1 MKDLDDD
8 SVSRQVHS
16 PGQGGG
22 TDQDLEVASGEHAL
36 HQAAV
41 RAQHASVVDAKTF
54 RKHFFHLLVP
64 GALDLK
70 ETVKEGVSEGVE
82 ASLRL
87 SAVSVHIKQ
96 QQQSGIKHFLY
107 STCSNQPLAAYYSR
121 V

>member
-22 TDQDLEVASGEHAL
+22 TDQHLEVASGEHAL

-41 RAQHASVVDAKTF
+41 GAQHASVVDAETF

-70 ETVKEGVSEGVE
+70 EMVKEGVSEGVE
-82 ASLRL
+82 VSLRVFTL
-87 SAVSVHIKQ
+87 NSSSSQTLPVQHGDNMQESAT
-96 QQQSGIKHFLY
+96 G
-107 STCSNQPLAAYYSR
+107 SR

>member
-82 ASLRL
+82 VTL
-87 SAVSVHIKQ
+87 SCKCSHKTAAAV
-96 QQQSGIKHFLY
+96 G
-107 STCSNQPLAAYYSR
+107 NQTFPAQYMQ
-121 V
+121 